1 MMLLIND
8 KWSSAWMEREAGGGL
23 GPYDSIQARRRLWQ
37 WAGRR
42 IWADWQNRELTADW
56 LQLGMQRGSR
66 WGAGWT
72 SARLPQGL
80 WRAAFLPCKAGK
92 GTCVRA
98 CVRVCVL
105 FWLSSP
111 QDWGYDCLESGHV
124 FLKSHPGSG
133 LHHHQPQLSVGFGEV
148 HGAGVTSGAVNALTR
163 GCPRDPPHACVLMFP
178 VLQATAGTALLWR
191 GVLWVTPRLSQQTPS
206 QRAPDWDF
214 CNAQLAP
221 GLWGGFTPDC
231 FRSVLVPTIYL
242 PLDG

>member
-1 MMLLIND
+1 MIQCLDGAGGWRRTGSLWFNPSKTEIVAVSWATHLGRLTEPGTD
-8 KWSSAWMEREAGGGL
+8 GRLTAARHAEREPVGSGMDFCPAPSGAVAS
-23 GPYDSIQARRRLWQ
+23 SIFAMQGWQRRVRV
-37 WAGRR
+37 
-42 IWADWQNRELTADW
+42 
-56 LQLGMQRGSR
+56 
-66 WGAGWT
+66 
-72 SARLPQGL
+72 
-80 WRAAFLPCKAGK
+80 
-92 GTCVRA
+92 CVRV
-98 CVRVCVL
+98 CVCVL

-214 CNAQLAP
+214 CNAQLSP
-221 GLWGGFTPDC
+221 GLWEGFTPDC

-242 PLDG
+242 PLDV